1 MEYILFFMFLPT
13 ILWAVTGKGKEKI
26 NKFAI
31 STLEEIVESLPEESS
46 KSKKPSCFLFF
57 LSFVCLSFFLLYCLS
72 FKF

>member
-46 KSKKPSCFLFF
+46 KSKKP
-57 LSFVCLSFFLLYCLS
+57 
-72 FKF
+72 